1 MESVYPKP
9 KLYLSDN
16 LEIVVEQVEEWHWN
30 DAESTTGTNRYSF
43 PIKLILVSH
52 FSIDL

>member
-16 LEIVVEQVEEWHWN
+16 LEIVVEQVEE
-30 DAESTTGTNRYSF
+30 
-43 PIKLILVSH
+43 
-52 FSIDL
+52 